1 MPIDLARNWWALAIR
16 GIAAVVFGLLALF
29 WPPTAFVALVLVF
42 GAYAIVDGI
51 FNLVAAVRAPHTGR
65 RWGPLV
71 FEGIVSL
78 IVGMIT
84 LLWPRISAF
93 ALVMFIAAWSIV
105 TGIAEVVAAIRL
117 RKQIR
122 GEWLLALSGILSLA
136 LGVLLFLAPAA
147 GALVLT
153 IWIGAY
159 AVVFGAVMV
168 GLSLRLRSW
177 ASHHPQL
184 PSGDFAR
191 QPA

>member
-1 MPIDLARNWWALAIR
+1 MDEDRPGAAPVAIISYSLWQR
-16 GIAAVVFGLLALF
+16 RYGGELS
-29 WPPTAFVALVLVF
+29 
-42 GAYAIVDGI
+42 AI
-51 FNLVAAVRAPHTGR
+51 GR
-65 RWGPLV
+65 PLV

-78 IVGMIT
+78 IVGVIT

-105 TGIAEVVAAIRL
+105 TGIAEVLAAIRL
-117 RKQIR
+117 RKHIR

-177 ASHHPQL
+177 ASNHPQL
-184 PSGDFAR
+184 PGGDFAHH
-191 QPA
+191 PA

>member
-1 MPIDLARNWWALAIR
+1 MLTDLARNWWALTIR
-16 GIAAVVFGLLALF
+16 GVAALIFGMLALF

-42 GAYAIVDGI
+42 GAYALVDGV
-51 FNLVAAVRAPHTGR
+51 FNLIAAIRAPQTGQ

-78 IVGMIT
+78 LVGIVT

-93 ALVMFIAAWSIV
+93 ALVIFVAAWSIV
-105 TGIAEVVAAIRL
+105 TGIAEIVAAIRL
-117 RKQIR
+117 RKQIE

-136 LGVLLFLAPAA
+136 LGVLLFVAPAA
-147 GALVLT
+147 GAFVIT

-159 AVVFGAVMV
+159 AVVFGAVMI
-168 GLSLRLRSW
+168 GLSFRLRSW
-177 ASHHPQL
+177 GSHRPPL
-184 PSGDFAR
+184 SGGNLVR

>member
-78 IVGMIT
+78 IVGVIT
-84 LLWPRISAF
+84 LLWPGISAF

-105 TGIAEVVAAIRL
+105 TGIAEVIAAIRL

-122 GEWLLALSGILSLA
+122 GEWLLALSGILSLV

-177 ASHHPQL
+177 ASRHPQL
-184 PSGDFAR
+184 PGGDFAH

>member
-177 ASHHPQL
+177 ASNHPQL
-184 PSGDFAR
+184 PGGDFAHH
-191 QPA
+191 PA

>member
-16 GIAAVVFGLLALF
+16 GIAAIVFGLLALF

-177 ASHHPQL
+177 ASRHPQL
-184 PSGDFAR
+184 PGGDLAH

>member
-1 MPIDLARNWWALAIR
+1 MPIDLAKNWWALAIR
-16 GIAAVVFGLLALF
+16 GLAAVVFGVLALF

-51 FNLVAAVRAPHTGR
+51 FNLVAAIRAPQTGR

-78 IVGMIT
+78 IVGVIT
-84 LLWPRISAF
+84 LFWPRLSAF

-117 RKQIR
+117 RKHIR

-168 GLSLRLRSW
+168 GLSLSLRSW
-177 ASHHPQL
+177 ALHHPQL
-184 PSGDFAR
+184 PGGQFA
-191 QPA
+191 QHPA

>member
-78 IVGMIT
+78 IVGVIT
-84 LLWPRISAF
+84 LLWPGISAF

-105 TGIAEVVAAIRL
+105 TGIAEVIAAIRL

-147 GALVLT
+147 GALVFT

-184 PSGDFAR
+184 PGGDFAH

>member
-16 GIAAVVFGLLALF
+16 GIAAVAFGVLALF
-29 WPPTAFVALVLVF
+29 WPPAAFVALVLVF
-42 GAYAIVDGI
+42 GAYAVVDGI
-51 FNLVAAVRAPHTGR
+51 FNLVAAVRPPHTGQ

-78 IVGMIT
+78 IVGVIT

-117 RKQIR
+117 RKHIR
-122 GEWLLALSGILSLA
+122 GEWLLALSGVLSLV
-136 LGVLLFLAPAA
+136 LGVLLFVAPAA
-147 GALVLT
+147 GAFVIT

-159 AVVFGAVMV
+159 AVVFGAVIV

-177 ASHHPQL
+177 ASRHPQL
-184 PSGDFAR
+184 PGADFAH